1 MLGAFFSRL
10 TRDLRF
16 GNRRDPRLL
25 TARQF
30 SREVT
35 RERIRSTRRSIP
47 FCLLTIDALGRHN
60 RAGVRAMVRVLHRN
74 LRTTDQKGRLRDTRY
89 AILLVD
95 TGEMGGRSALDRLGQ
110 LMSRNGLAV
119 AMHLRVHDP
128 EGFGNSD
135 YDPDNNG
142 RRSGD
147 FVPQRIDD
155 INQEEAQ
162 PAVSWSLAN
171 DSGVEVT
178 TEDPMVN
185 LPVGTMAIKRATD
198 IVGACVGLTMAGPLI
213 VASMVMIKLN
223 SPGPAIF
230 KQTREGLR
238 GKPFTIYKLRTMVAD
253 AEKSQAELRAK
264 SHRDG
269 PAFKIKDDP
278 RVTYVGRILRATCID
293 ELPQLWNVLRGDM
306 SLVGPRPLPWH
317 ESRACD
323 RWHRR
328 RLDIR
333 PGLTCYWQV
342 NKTQATSF
350 DEWMRMDLRYVDQ
363 LGLLEDFGLIAQTIT
378 VPMTGR
384 GSD

>member
-1 MLGAFFSRL
+1 MRWV
-10 TRDLRF
+10 
-16 GNRRDPRLL
+16 NRRDPRLL

-30 SREVT
+30 GREVT

-47 FCLLTIDALGRHN
+47 FCLVTIDVLGRQD
-60 RAGVRAMVRVLHRN
+60 RTGARAMVRVLHRH
-74 LRTTDQKGRLRDTRY
+74 LRTTDQKGQLSATRY
-89 AILLVD
+89 AVLLVD
-95 TGEMGGRSALDRLGQ
+95 TGEMGGRSVLDRLGQ

-119 AMHLRVHDP
+119 AMNLRVHDP
-128 EGFGNSD
+128 EGFGSAD
-135 YDPDNNG
+135 DDRDNNG
-142 RRSGD
+142 RRSED
-147 FVPQRIDD
+147 FVPQGVNDNNR
-155 INQEEAQ
+155 EETQ
-162 PAVSWSLAN
+162 PLAAWSQVR
-171 DSGVEVT
+171 DSEVEVT
-178 TEDPMVN
+178 TEDPMVS
-185 LPVGTMAIKRATD
+185 LSVGTMAIKRATD
-198 IVGACVGLTMAGPLI
+198 IVGACAGLAITSPLLLASI
-213 VASMVMIKLN
+213 VAIKLN
-223 SPGPAIF
+223 SRGPAIF

-238 GKPFTIYKLRTMVAD
+238 GKPFTIYKLRTMVVD

-269 PAFKIKDDP
+269 PAFKIKNDP
-278 RVTYVGRILRATCID
+278 RVTYVGHVLRAFCID

-328 RLDIR
+328 RLDLR

-342 NKTQATSF
+342 NKHQATSF

-363 LGLLEDFGLIAQTIT
+363 FGLFEDLGLIAQTIM